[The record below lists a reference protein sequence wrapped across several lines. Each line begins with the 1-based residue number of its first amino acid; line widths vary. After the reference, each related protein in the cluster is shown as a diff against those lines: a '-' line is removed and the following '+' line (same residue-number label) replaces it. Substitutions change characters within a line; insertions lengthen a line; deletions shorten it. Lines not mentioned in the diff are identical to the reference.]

1 MGEKILVVE
10 DNELNL
16 KLFCDL
22 LRAHGYS
29 AEPVRDGR
37 EAVERAR
44 SFGPDLI
51 VMDIQMPHISG
62 LELIEQL
69 KADPAL
75 RHMPIMAVTAYAAK
89 GDEER
94 IRDAGAEG
102 YVSKPISVVKFV
114 EAVRALLAVERPKE
128 ELRHEEVAEE
138 GEDRAVERVRVE
150 RVYAAPCER
159 VFDAWLDEGSAGN
172 WLYATPDGEMVK
184 VAIDARVG
192 GRYEIDERRGGED
205 VLHTGVYEEM
215 ERPHR
220 LVFTLQV
227 PKFTEGS
234 SVVALD
240 FMPRDDGC
248 LLMLDAGEESAEDAP
263 KYEKGWSTILEGLA
277 AELGEGREERE

>member
-1 MGEKILVVE
+1 MGQKILVVE

-37 EAVERAR
+37 EAVDRAR

-51 VMDIQMPHISG
+51 VMDIQMPYISG

-69 KADPAL
+69 KADSGL
-75 RHMPIMAVTAYAAK
+75 RRTPIMAVTAYAAK

-128 ELRHEEVAEE
+128 EGQEKVSGAM
-138 GEDRAVERVRVE
+138 ERVRVE
-150 RVYAAPCER
+150 RLYAAPCER
-159 VFDAWLDEGSAGN
+159 VFDAWLDPESAGN
-172 WLYATPDGEMVK
+172 WLYATPEGEMVR
-184 VAIDARVG
+184 VGIDARVG
-192 GRYEIDERRGGED
+192 GRYEIVERRDGED
-205 VLHTGVYEEM
+205 VLHTGVYEEL
-215 ERPHR
+215 ERPSR
-220 LVFTLQV
+220 LVFTLEL
-227 PKFTEGS
+227 PKYSEGS
-234 SVVALD
+234 SRVAID
-240 FMPRDDGC
+240 IAPEGDGC
-248 LLMLDAGEESAEDAP
+248 GLVLDAGEETPEDAG
-263 KYEKGWSTILEGLA
+263 KYRKGWSTILEGLA
-277 AELGEGREERE
+277 AELGGNEEKRE